1 MDKNLKIS
9 FLTGSMDDDALAAD
23 SVLIE
28 AGVKPRKWVQN
39 ARERAKAVKAFGIGS
54 ERFKDS
60 DVRAHNMITV
70 YEPVQPYEKITSIV
84 TSQLILTKYVSLC
97 QNEPVILPWSSAKG
111 ASAIHAAYGAYPMY
125 PGERS
130 AQSQYPAQIPRQ
142 GSKPVLSV
150 HMDWHPESGA
160 ITLIRPPCKEPQVL
174 CEARPKEQPKTI
186 AMAGPGECFPFE
198 RPSARITLSAQRT
211 SPSCR
216 GTNSVLGCIPVQVWD
231 HAGPERDAPDARPG
245 AVRTSGE
252 KNQSTTLQLSN

>member
-1 MDKNLKIS
+1 
-9 FLTGSMDDDALAAD
+9 MDDDALAAD

-130 AQSQYPAQIPRQ
+130 AQSQYPAQ
-142 GSKPVLSV
+142 
-150 HMDWHPESGA
+150 
-160 ITLIRPPCKEPQVL
+160 
-174 CEARPKEQPKTI
+174 
-186 AMAGPGECFPFE
+186 
-198 RPSARITLSAQRT
+198 
-211 SPSCR
+211 
-216 GTNSVLGCIPVQVWD
+216 
-231 HAGPERDAPDARPG
+231 
-245 AVRTSGE
+245 VRTTDVSHNPETGQQASPVSPYGLAPRVGGNHPNTSSVQGTSSFVRSPT
-252 KNQSTTLQLSN
+252 KRAAQDYRHGRA